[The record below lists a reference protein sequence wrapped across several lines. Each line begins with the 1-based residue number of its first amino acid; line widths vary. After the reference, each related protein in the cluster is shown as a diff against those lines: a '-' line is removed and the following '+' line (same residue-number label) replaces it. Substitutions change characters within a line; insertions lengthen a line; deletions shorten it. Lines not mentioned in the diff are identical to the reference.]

1 MLEKSPGG
9 GCSYLHFV
17 DEESEEERYERTSK
31 QQSKDECSCR
41 EPKPGFLAIK
51 GRKGEA
57 VSRANVGHQEEQERE
72 GAGSLHKDITWTG
85 EA

>member
-41 EPKPGFLAIK
+41 KPKPGFLE